1 MVRLIACFRT
11 VLARTVLARLRTV
24 LLGVPVVVA
33 ATVVAAIVATSA
45 AVEAG
50 AQEQVVFAGQVVDTY
65 LGQPV
70 SGALIVLPD
79 ARKPDGSTI
88 AGVTDESGRFSISDV
103 PTGPSE
109 VAVSRLGYAELAQV
123 LDIQDGLFVEVA
135 LIPKPLVLEGIEVY
149 VDRLESRLRSV
160 PFSSNTHTETDLRF
174 SPDLNVADYLDSRP
188 GFSFVPCFDGASGSV
203 FTRQRDCI
211 RTRGVTPQR
220 PKVFIDDA
228 PAFGGVQE
236 LATLPTTEVYR
247 VEVIRGCAQIRVY
260 TIAYSEGTASNP
272 RPLLPIV
279 C

>member
-1 MVRLIACFRT
+1 MVHLIAC
-11 VLARTVLARLRTV
+11 LRTVLARLRTV
-24 LLGVPVVVA
+24 LPGVAVFVAAAVVA
-33 ATVVAAIVATSA
+33 TNA

-70 SGALIVLPD
+70 SDVLIVLPN
-79 ARKPDGSTI
+79 ARKPDGSAV
-88 AGVTDESGRFSISDV
+88 AGVTDESGRFSIADV
-103 PTGPSE
+103 PTGPNE
-109 VAVSRLGYAELAQV
+109 VAVSRIGYAELVQV

-135 LIPKPLVLEGIEVY
+135 LIPKPMVLEGIEVY

-160 PFSSNTHTETDLRF
+160 PFSSNAHTETDLRF
-174 SPDLNVADYLDSRP
+174 SPDLNVAEYLDSRP

-260 TIAYSEGTASNP
+260 TISYAEGTASNP